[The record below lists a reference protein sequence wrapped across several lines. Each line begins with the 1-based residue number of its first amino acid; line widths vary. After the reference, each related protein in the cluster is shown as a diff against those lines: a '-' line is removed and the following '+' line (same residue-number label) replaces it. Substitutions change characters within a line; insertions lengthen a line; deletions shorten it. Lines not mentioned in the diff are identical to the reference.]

1 MLICQIFFVDASNIN
16 GTIVVMSTFICFY
29 FVVRYYLLPH
39 QHLLFMILSKR
50 RGVLIVDLVQFGS
63 YIKELRKKRGLTLA
77 SLSALSGVSHP
88 YLSQIEN
95 GKLKN
100 FPSPE
105 ILIKISEPLDVR
117 YEKLLKAAG
126 HLDNEALHDYYE
138 HDVKL
143 YEMITKVLK
152 ALSTDGYFFEDV
164 QIKIFETFSENMS
177 FEPGLNEFN
186 ELYLEYLRYKEE
198 DEWDYIDV
206 DLEEDFIKYYN
217 YNTVLRSFT
226 AEFNASAFD
235 WREETLNK
243 LTELALERINSSESV
258 EASKKELSL
267 FLEQPNILYKTHK
280 LSKQQI
286 KLLESFLDTLIM
298 DSQKSKKIA
307 LTLFDQGNSIEEI
320 SKIINESPE
329 TIQEWTIKENK

>member
-1 MLICQIFFVDASNIN
+1 
-16 GTIVVMSTFICFY
+16 
-29 FVVRYYLLPH
+29 
-39 QHLLFMILSKR
+39 MILSKR

-63 YIKELRKKRGLTLA
+63 YIKELRKKKGLTLA

-117 YEKLLKAAG
+117 YEKLLKATG

-138 HDVKL
+138 LDAKL
-143 YEMITKVLK
+143 YEMTAKVLK

-164 QIKIFETFSENMS
+164 QLKIFEIFSGNMS
-177 FEPGLNEFN
+177 YEPGLKEFDKFYFD
-186 ELYLEYLRYKEE
+186 YLKYKEDVE
-198 DEWDYIDV
+198 PDYIDV

-217 YNTVLRSFT
+217 YSTVLRSFT
-226 AEFNASAFD
+226 AEFNSSAFD
-235 WREETLNK
+235 WKEEVLEK
-243 LTELALERINSSESV
+243 LTELVLERIIPSEST
-258 EASKKELSL
+258 ETSQKELSI
-267 FLEQPNILYKTHK
+267 FLKQPSILYKTHE

-286 KLLESFLDTLIM
+286 KLLESYLETLIM
-298 DSQKSKKIA
+298 NSQKSKEIA
-307 LTLFDQGNSIEEI
+307 LTLFVQGSSVEEI

-329 TIQEWTIKENK
+329 TIQDWVMKKDK

>member
-1 MLICQIFFVDASNIN
+1 
-16 GTIVVMSTFICFY
+16 
-29 FVVRYYLLPH
+29 
-39 QHLLFMILSKR
+39 MILSKR
-50 RGVLIVDLVQFGS
+50 RGVLIMDLIQFGS
-63 YIKELRKKRGLTLA
+63 YIKELRKKKGLTLA

-143 YEMITKVLK
+143 HEMTTKVLK
-152 ALSTDGYFFEDV
+152 ALSTNGYFFEDV
-164 QIKIFETFSENMS
+164 QIKIFKIFLGNMS
-177 FEPGLNEFN
+177 FEPGLEDFDKF
-186 ELYLEYLRYKEE
+186 YLEYLRYKEE
-198 DEWDYIDV
+198 EEPDYIDV
-206 DLEEDFIKYYN
+206 ELEEAFIKFYN
-217 YNTVLRSFT
+217 YNTVLKTLTVELNSK
-226 AEFNASAFD
+226 AFD
-235 WREETLNK
+235 WREEVLGK
-243 LTELALERINSSESV
+243 LTELALERINPSSESI
-258 EASKKELSL
+258 ETSNKELSF
-267 FLEQPNILYKTHK
+267 FLEQPNILYKTHR

-298 DSQKSKKIA
+298 DSLKSKKIA
-307 LTLFDQGNSIEEI
+307 LTLFAQGNSVEEI

>member
-1 MLICQIFFVDASNIN
+1 MDLI
-16 GTIVVMSTFICFY
+16 
-29 FVVRYYLLPH
+29 
-39 QHLLFMILSKR
+39 
-50 RGVLIVDLVQFGS
+50 QFGS
-63 YIKELRKKRGLTLA
+63 YIKELRKKKGLTLA

-143 YEMITKVLK
+143 HEMTTKVLK
-152 ALSTDGYFFEDV
+152 ALSTNGYFFEDV
-164 QIKIFETFSENMS
+164 QIKIFKIFLGNMS
-177 FEPGLNEFN
+177 FEPGLEDFDKF
-186 ELYLEYLRYKEE
+186 YLEYLRYKEE
-198 DEWDYIDV
+198 EEPDYIDV
-206 DLEEDFIKYYN
+206 ELEEAFIKFYN
-217 YNTVLRSFT
+217 YNTVLKTLTVELNSK
-226 AEFNASAFD
+226 AFD
-235 WREETLNK
+235 WREEVLGK
-243 LTELALERINSSESV
+243 LTELALERINPSSESI
-258 EASKKELSL
+258 ETSNKELSF
-267 FLEQPNILYKTHK
+267 FLEQPNILYKTHR

-298 DSQKSKKIA
+298 DSLKSKKIA
-307 LTLFDQGNSIEEI
+307 LTLFAQGNSVEEI

>member
-1 MLICQIFFVDASNIN
+1 M
-16 GTIVVMSTFICFY
+16 
-29 FVVRYYLLPH
+29 
-39 QHLLFMILSKR
+39 
-50 RGVLIVDLVQFGS
+50 DLVQFGS

-138 HDVKL
+138 LDAKL
-143 YEMITKVLK
+143 YEMTAKVLK

-164 QIKIFETFSENMS
+164 QLKIFEMFSGNMS
-177 FEPGLNEFN
+177 YEPGLEGFDR
-186 ELYLEYLRYKEE
+186 LYLDYLKYKEDVE
-198 DEWDYIDV
+198 PDYIDV
-206 DLEEDFIKYYN
+206 DLEEGFIKYYN
-217 YNTVLRSFT
+217 YNTVLKSFT
-226 AEFNASAFD
+226 AKANSSEFD
-235 WREETLNK
+235 WKEEILNK
-243 LTELALERINSSESV
+243 LTELVLERITPSESI
-258 EASKKELSL
+258 ETSQKELSL
-267 FLEQPNILYKTHK
+267 YLKQPNILYKTHK

-286 KLLESFLDTLIM
+286 KLLESYLETLIM
-298 DSQKSKKIA
+298 NSQKSKEIA
-307 LTLFDQGNSIEEI
+307 LTLFVQGSNVEEI

-329 TIQEWTIKENK
+329 TIQEWVMKEEK